1 MVDVSN
7 VSNNQNN
14 PFEVSQTPDAEIDEL
29 QKSRLLKKEV
39 ETGKGTEI
47 SAEAKISNE
56 EFEKLEQLIGKLMEK
71 PPSNSSVLNRV
82 MRLLTELLPIMQNL
96 AAAQAKQL
104 DLPTRMQT
112 LYTEL
117 IAKAPLYT
125 KAQIDNDSER
135 SEKNNQVG
143 IWTDRLRS
151 YRDVWTDLAKKT
163 QSNINTTNEAV
174 NQQVDLLTTFLQQ
187 LRELVSL
194 MTR

>member
-14 PFEVSQTPDAEIDEL
+14 PFEVSQTPDSEIDEL
-29 QKSRLLKKEV
+29 QKSRLLRKEV

-47 SAEAKISNE
+47 LASAEISNE

-117 IAKAPLYT
+117 IAKAPLYK
-125 KAQIDNDSER
+125 KADIDNDSER